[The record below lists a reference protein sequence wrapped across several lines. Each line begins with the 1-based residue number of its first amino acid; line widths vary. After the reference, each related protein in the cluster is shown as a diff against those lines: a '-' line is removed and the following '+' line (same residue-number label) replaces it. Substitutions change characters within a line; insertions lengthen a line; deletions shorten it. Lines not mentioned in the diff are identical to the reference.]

1 MVWQICLG
9 PAGSSAYLGIMTADD
24 TASLIY
30 LSLFGVVVGG
40 SYLIANRHRMTQTVQ
55 QAAIWFFIFV
65 GAVVVFGYWEDIK
78 RAALPQQTV
87 TALEQGVVV
96 EVPRGRG
103 GHYFMTLEVN
113 GTPIEFVVDTGA
125 SEIVL
130 SQQAATQAGLD
141 VSEMRFLGQA
151 ATANGIVRTATVW
164 LDEVSLG
171 ELTDTGVRAI
181 VNEGELDQSLL
192 GMSYLETFGRIEI
205 EGSRLRLIR

>member
-1 MVWQICLG
+1 
-9 PAGSSAYLGIMTADD
+9 MTADD

-30 LSLFGVVVGG
+30 LSLFGAVIGG
-40 SYLIANRHRMTQTVQ
+40 SYLLANRHRLSQTVQ

-87 TALEQGVVV
+87 TAQENGVVV

-103 GHYFMTLEVN
+103 GHYYMTLQVN
-113 GTPIEFVVDTGA
+113 GTPVEFVVDTGA

-130 SQQAATQAGLD
+130 SQEAAASSGIDLD
-141 VSEMRFLGQA
+141 SLQFLGQA

-164 LDEVSLG
+164 LDEVALG
-171 ELTDTGVRAI
+171 ELTDTRVRAI
-181 VNEGELDQSLL
+181 VNEGDLDQSLL